1 MPRNREH
8 SFCCG
13 GGAGN
18 FYAGAL
24 DGTDRSPGRIRT
36 REARETG
43 ADVLAVAC
51 PSCMTMLEDAVKLE
65 GLEER
70 LAVKDV
76 AEILKEAMPG

>member
-1 MPRNREH
+1 MPRRREN

-24 DGTDRSPGRIRT
+24 DGTDRSPGRIRV
-36 REARETG
+36 REALETG
-43 ADVLAVAC
+43 AEIVAVAC
-51 PSCMTMLEDAVKLE
+51 PSCMTMLEDATKAE

-76 AEILKEAMPG
+76 AEILKEAMAE